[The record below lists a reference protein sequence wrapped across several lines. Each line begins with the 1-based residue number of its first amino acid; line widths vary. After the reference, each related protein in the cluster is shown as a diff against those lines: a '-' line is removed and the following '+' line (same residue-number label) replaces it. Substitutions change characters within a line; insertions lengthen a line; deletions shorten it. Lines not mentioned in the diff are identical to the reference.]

1 LSALPEFAAEPAQAR
16 AHQHDAPAAPSPCA
30 TSGDHVKPRV
40 VIVDEHQLLSDGVR
54 QALEQNGVDVLGVAT
69 SASGAVDAV
78 ALGLADAVIFCMR
91 TQSGVDRLLATVAP
105 APSRPLR
112 APVSVFAPGLTS
124 RERQVLRLLI
134 EGASNKDVARR
145 LAIRSNT
152 VRTHVQNLLTKLR
165 VHTRLEAVTLAIRGG
180 LMDPEED
187 VTIQT
192 VDP

>member
-1 LSALPEFAAEPAQAR
+1 LSALPEFAAELAKAQ
-16 AHQHDAPAAPSPCA
+16 AHQHDAPAAPSPRG
-30 TSGDHVKPRV
+30 TSGDQVKPRV

-91 TQSGVDRLLATVAP
+91 TQSGLDRMPATAAP
-105 APSRPLR
+105 AQSRPLR

-124 RERQVLRLLI
+124 RERQVLMLLI
-134 EGASNKDVARR
+134 EGASNKDMAKR
-145 LAIRSNT
+145 LDIRSNT
-152 VRTHVQNLLTKLR
+152 VRTHVQNLLAKLR

-187 VTIQT
+187 VAIQT
-192 VDP
+192 VNQ

>member
-1 LSALPEFAAEPAQAR
+1 MSALRDFAAELAKAQAPE
-16 AHQHDAPAAPSPCA
+16 HDAPVTPPAGP
-30 TSGDHVKPRV
+30 TNRDHVKPRV
-40 VIVDEHQLLSDGVR
+40 VIVDEHQLLSGGVR

-91 TQSGVDRLLATVAP
+91 TQTGLDRLPAP
-105 APSRPLR
+105 APPAPERLRR

-134 EGASNKDVARR
+134 EGASNKDMAKR

-152 VRTHVQNLLTKLR
+152 VRTHVQNLLAKLR

-180 LMDPEED
+180 LLDPQED
-187 VTIQT
+187 VAIQT
-192 VDP
+192 VEP